1 MEKTKTGLIQ
11 KEREWFLQMKLAE
24 VTEGSRIILIVHNGK
39 RRMHMEAILK
49 KHVKDNVALI
59 TIEYAP
65 GKKLVFDNV
74 SISMEY
80 GSDGE
85 VPIIWNNVK
94 ITNYQ
99 SAYVMVVSGDG
110 VRNNRRNSFRVGV
123 SKLARVR
130 SLNGPNQVMV
140 RDVSMSG
147 FSIADR
153 SNAVNLQIGDEL
165 SVMLDDMGHE
175 LDLRG
180 KVVRIEEKE
189 DGMKIFGFEICNMCK
204 DLSAYVTL
212 KQRRVREQ
220 KKEASTKKRHA

>member
-1 MEKTKTGLIQ
+1 
-11 KEREWFLQMKLAE
+11 MKLAE
-24 VTEGSRIILIVHNGK
+24 IAEGSNLTLIIHNDTK
-39 RRMHMEAILK
+39 RMRMGAVLK
-49 KHVKDNVALI
+49 KHVKENVALI
-59 TIEYAP
+59 TIEYGQ
-65 GKKLVFDNV
+65 GKRLIFDNV

-80 GSDGE
+80 EGDKD

-99 SAYVMVVSGDG
+99 SAYVMVVSGEG

-123 SKLARVR
+123 SKLARVK
-130 SLNGPNQVMV
+130 SMNGPGQVMI

-147 FSIADR
+147 FSITDK
-153 SNAVNLQIGDEL
+153 SSSIGLKIGDEL
-165 SVMLDDMGHE
+165 SVFLDDMGHE

-180 KVVRIEEKE
+180 RVVRIEEKD
-189 DGMKIFGFEICNMCK
+189 DGLKIYGFEICNMCK

-220 KKEASTKKRHA
+220 KKENAKRVRRA